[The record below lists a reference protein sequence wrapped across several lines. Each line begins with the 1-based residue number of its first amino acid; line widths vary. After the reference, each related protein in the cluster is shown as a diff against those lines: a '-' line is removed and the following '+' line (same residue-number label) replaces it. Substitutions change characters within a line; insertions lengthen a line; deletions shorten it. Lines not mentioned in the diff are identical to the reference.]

1 MGFGLIRPFCLES
14 YIETKETGGPL
25 PNFPSGPKESRGVLE
40 NLSVLMSVPRFFAN
54 CFDAQAPQILYS
66 TWQRKRLQK

>member
-14 YIETKETGGPL
+14 YIETKETGEQL

-40 NLSVLMSVPRFFAN
+40 NLSVLMSLPRFFAN